1 MNIKDLLK
9 GDADKLAS
17 MAQTVATFK
26 VADLIGKVVE
36 AQPTQRERLAAA
48 ALQGILA
55 RGVPS
60 SINEVNNIALL
71 HADDLIKKLNG
82 DNAPAQDNNAM
93 KDMGD
98 HVEVTIECDE
108 DGRYTFNGTAYETV
122 GEAMR
127 AARDTVM
134 ADFEACG
141 ECPGC
146 LAAEAQA
153 QAAQDIADKA
163 NAEGW
168 HGLKTKTRHY
178 AGAQVNNPTK

>member
-1 MNIKDLLK
+1 MNINDLLN
-9 GDADKLAS
+9 GDTNKMASMAS
-17 MAQTVATFK
+17 MAQVAATFK
-26 VADLIGKVVE
+26 LSDLIGKVVE

-60 SINEVNNIALL
+60 SINEINNIALL

-82 DNAPAQDNNAM
+82 VNAPAQDNSAI

-98 HVEVTIECDE
+98 HVEVTIVCAE

-122 GEAMR
+122 GEAIR

-134 ADFEACG
+134 ADSEACG

-153 QAAQDIADKA
+153 QAAQDITGKVK
-163 NAEGW
+163 AEGW
-168 HGLKTKTRHY
+168 DGLKAKTRH
-178 AGAQVNNPTK
+178 